1 MKNRIGFGAIGLTLL
16 IGVSAQAEE
25 SQADRRD
32 ARADLREEIA
42 SPIEGEYAVGNSFS
56 YSNSSNYT
64 KGEVGGYSGNGFIG
78 SGGQTEGSPTA
89 PGGSGSGAGTT
100 PTNQPTN

>member
-1 MKNRIGFGAIGLTLL
+1 MKNRIGFAVIGLTLF

-42 SPIEGEYAVGNSFS
+42 SPIAGEYAAGNSFS

-78 SGGQTEGSPTA
+78 GGGQIQGSPTA
-89 PGGSGSGAGTT
+89 PGGSGTGTGAGTT
-100 PTNQPTN
+100 PTY